1 MKFDPAKIN
10 SLLGTDIDAS
20 QMKEYFSM
28 LDLGFDESTQEV
40 VAPTFRQDLHCLAD
54 LAEEVARFFG
64 YDNIPSTLPSGEA
77 TTGKLSYKLQI
88 EEIAREVAEFSGFSQ
103 SMTYSFESPKV
114 FDKLPAIPGATW
126 IDLSK
131 VNGPLEGFDKDAKL
145 LLVCA
150 KGKRGYFLQ
159 NRLKALG
166 YTNTKVLEGG
176 AFFNKVKVP
185 RDGKK
190 LSAEE
195 IKRVKGLGCLQDKR
209 YGDVFNVRV
218 ITRNGKLTT
227 EEQIKI
233 AEAAEKFGSGEI
245 TMTTRLTLEIQ
256 GVNYDNLEPLFAF
269 LC

>member
-1 MKFDPAKIN
+1 MSAKRLGLRTEASGKFEKGLDPNTAFEAINRACQLVEELGAGEVVGGIIDIYPQKREPVRVKFDPAKIN

-114 FDKLPAIPGATW
+114 FD
-126 IDLSK
+126 
-131 VNGPLEGFDKDAKL
+131 
-145 LLVCA
+145 
-150 KGKRGYFLQ
+150 
-159 NRLKALG
+159 
-166 YTNTKVLEGG
+166 
-176 AFFNKVKVP
+176 
-185 RDGKK
+185 
-190 LSAEE
+190 
-195 IKRVKGLGCLQDKR
+195 
-209 YGDVFNVRV
+209 
-218 ITRNGKLTT
+218 
-227 EEQIKI
+227 
-233 AEAAEKFGSGEI
+233 
-245 TMTTRLTLEIQ
+245 
-256 GVNYDNLEPLFAF
+256 
-269 LC
+269 